1 MIERKD
7 YLRIP
12 LIILNQKIA
21 ATKRNV
27 IQKKSKQQT
36 HPNSSISENSQ
47 DLQVDLGQSTIKINQ
62 EIIKNKRTFKPV
74 KKRPVDQFGLKPF
87 KIKSTKPNRQFHD
100 YVVYGLGEVF
110 VGERTIMHHLG
121 IDVGTKTVVV
131 AYMTEEGDVN
141 YISEINGYWVFENAT
156 AFVRNLLNDP
166 NKTRSDGT
174 KRPARWIELDGKIVV
189 LGRDAEELAYAKN
202 DTLLRPM
209 AEGSIAP
216 DQEAMTILAS
226 IVQGL
231 IETAEKE
238 VGKFE
243 DQLKICYC
251 TTAPAINKDFNI
263 AYHKKI
269 VDMIIEG
276 YDTETKI
283 SSSSIKES
291 HAIVLDMNED
301 EATGIGISWG
311 AGTVTV
317 SYVKYGMEI
326 YSFCY
331 VGAGDWIDS
340 QVAMRHGYDEM
351 APIYKRKKASETPTT
366 VSKRKMNVNLSPGN
380 KPNDRVDLDIYLH
393 YEVLISNVVEGIVAG
408 FVENENEAK
417 IGEAINIYMAG
428 GTSSPEGFVELVSKK
443 FSELELP
450 FQIGEIKKAERPLF
464 SVATGCLKAAQYG
477 ISDP

>member
-1 MIERKD
+1 
-7 YLRIP
+7 
-12 LIILNQKIA
+12 
-21 ATKRNV
+21 
-27 IQKKSKQQT
+27 
-36 HPNSSISENSQ
+36 
-47 DLQVDLGQSTIKINQ
+47 
-62 EIIKNKRTFKPV
+62 
-74 KKRPVDQFGLKPF
+74 
-87 KIKSTKPNRQFHD
+87 
-100 YVVYGLGEVF
+100 
-110 VGERTIMHHLG
+110 
-121 IDVGTKTVVV
+121 
-131 AYMTEEGDVN
+131 
-141 YISEINGYWVFENAT
+141 
-156 AFVRNLLNDP
+156 
-166 NKTRSDGT
+166 
-174 KRPARWIELDGKIVV
+174 
-189 LGRDAEELAYAKN
+189 
-202 DTLLRPM
+202 M